1 MSPRT
6 AKYVEAMIREGDSFD
21 YSKWLKRVRQEE
33 AKAKQAEATWTP
45 GELAAAEIGKPIS
58 TPDGQ
63 QARPTPPLRL
73 MTKAVRVPRALRG
86 PHRQAKSPT
95 PKARLRRWLE
105 KVGRAW
111 HEFQASRTR
120 GAVYGYLEAVFA
132 IVAHYRVRRRTNR
145 LLRHAFEFA
154 NLPFDKSADPF
165 NAIIRCTCGNVD
177 TKLVSK
183 WSRALR
189 CVQYCKKP
197 RTPFK
202 KFMKASG
209 GINACAAGYAKLM
222 RRE

>member
-6 AKYVEAMIREGDSFD
+6 AEYVAAMVREGDNFD
-21 YSKWLKRVRQEE
+21 YNEWLKEVRQEE
-33 AKAKQAEATWTP
+33 AQAKRAEATGAL
-45 GELAAAEIGKPIS
+45 GELGAGVIDKPNS

-63 QARPTPPLRL
+63 HVRPNAASRWIPKTHVLRARW
-73 MTKAVRVPRALRG
+73 
-86 PHRQAKSPT
+86 PHRQAKSQT
-95 PKARLRRWLE
+95 RKARLRRWLK
-105 KVGRAW
+105 KVRLSW
-111 HEFQASRTR
+111 DDFQASRAR
-120 GAVYGYLEAVFA
+120 DAVYGYLESVFA
-132 IVAHYRVRRRTNR
+132 IVEHYKVRRRTKR
-145 LLRHAFEFA
+145 LLRHAFDLA
-154 NLPFDKSADPF
+154 DLPFDKNADPLS
-165 NAIIRCTCGNVD
+165 AVIRCTCGNVD

-197 RTPFK
+197 RTPVK